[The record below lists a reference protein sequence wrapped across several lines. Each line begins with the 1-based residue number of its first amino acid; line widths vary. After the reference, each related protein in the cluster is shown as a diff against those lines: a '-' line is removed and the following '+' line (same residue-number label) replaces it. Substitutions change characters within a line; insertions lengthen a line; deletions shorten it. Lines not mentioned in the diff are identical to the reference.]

1 MYFIEILKSIFFG
14 IVEGITEWL
23 PISSTGHLILVE
35 EFVQYKDQNEAF
47 MSMFNVVIQLG
58 AILAV
63 MVIYFNKLN
72 PFKPG
77 KTKVEVRRT
86 WQLWSKVLVAT
97 LPLLLVFKLD
107 DWFDAN
113 FHNMVSVAIMLIIY
127 GVAFIYLEKRNKAQA
142 IEPTVTELDKLPYKT
157 ALYIGLFQVLA
168 LFPGTSRSGA
178 TIVGGLLNGTSRS
191 VVTEFTF
198 YLGIPVMF
206 GASALKIFK
215 FIKAGQLLSFGQL
228 FLLLVAMGVAFAVS
242 MVAIRF
248 LTSYVKKHD
257 FTLFGKYRI
266 VLGSVLL
273 LYSLCV
279 YCIS

>member
-266 VLGSVLL
+266 ILGSVLL
-273 LYSLCV
+273 LYSFVRLFV
-279 YCIS
+279 

>member
-23 PISSTGHLILVE
+23 PVSSTGHLILVE
-35 EFVQYKDQNEAF
+35 EFVQYKDQNAAF
-47 MSMFNVVIQLG
+47 ISMFNVVIQLG

-63 MVIYFNKLN
+63 TVIYFNKLN

-86 WQLWSKVLVAT
+86 WQLWSKVFVAT

-107 DWFDAN
+107 DWFYDN

-142 IEPTVTELDKLPYKT
+142 IEPTVTELDKLPYKI

-215 FIKAGQLLSFGQL
+215 FIKAGQLLSIGQL

-273 LYSLCV
+273 LYSFVRLFV
-279 YCIS
+279 

>member
-113 FHNMVSVAIMLIIY
+113 FHNMVSVAVMLIIY

-157 ALYIGLFQVLA
+157 DIYIGLFQVLA

-273 LYSLCV
+273 LYSFVRLFV
-279 YCIS
+279 

>member
-77 KTKVEVRRT
+77 KTKIEVRRT
-86 WQLWSKVLVAT
+86 WQLWSKVFVAT

-215 FIKAGQLLSFGQL
+215 FIKAGQLLSIGQL

-273 LYSLCV
+273 LYSFVRLFV
-279 YCIS
+279 

>member
-127 GVAFIYLEKRNKAQA
+127 VVAFIYLEKRNKAQA

-266 VLGSVLL
+266 VLGSILL
-273 LYSLCV
+273 LYSFARLFV
-279 YCIS
+279 

>member
-35 EFVQYKDQNEAF
+35 EFVQYKAQNEAF

-86 WQLWSKVLVAT
+86 WQLWSKVFVAT

-273 LYSLCV
+273 LYSFVRLFV
-279 YCIS
+279 

>member
-86 WQLWSKVLVAT
+86 WKLWSKVFVAT

-257 FTLFGKYRI
+257 FTLFGKYSI

-273 LYSLCV
+273 LYSFVRLFV
-279 YCIS
+279 

>member
-47 MSMFNVVIQLG
+47 MFMFNVVIQLG

-86 WQLWSKVLVAT
+86 WQLWSKVFVAT

-273 LYSLCV
+273 LYSFVRLFV
-279 YCIS
+279 

>member
-1 MYFIEILKSIFFG
+1 MYLIEILKSIFFG

-77 KTKVEVRRT
+77 KARVEVRRT
-86 WQLWSKVLVAT
+86 WQLWSGVFVAT

-107 DWFDAN
+107 DWFYDN

-273 LYSLCV
+273 LYSFVRLFV
-279 YCIS
+279 

>member
-23 PISSTGHLILVE
+23 PVSSTGHLILVE
-35 EFVQYKDQNEAF
+35 EFVQYKDQNAAF
-47 MSMFNVVIQLG
+47 ISMFNVVIQLG

-63 MVIYFNKLN
+63 TVIYFNKLN

-86 WQLWSKVLVAT
+86 WQLWSKVFVAT

-107 DWFDAN
+107 DWFDDN

-273 LYSLCV
+273 LYSFVRLFV
-279 YCIS
+279 

>member
-86 WQLWSKVLVAT
+86 WQLWSKVFVAT

-127 GVAFIYLEKRNKAQA
+127 GVAFIYLEKRNKTQA

-273 LYSLCV
+273 LYSFVRLFV
-279 YCIS
+279 

>member
-63 MVIYFNKLN
+63 VVIYFNKLN

-273 LYSLCV
+273 LYSFVRLFV
-279 YCIS
+279 

>member
-63 MVIYFNKLN
+63 TVIYFNKLN

-86 WQLWSKVLVAT
+86 WQLWSKVFVAT

-273 LYSLCV
+273 LYSFVRLFV
-279 YCIS
+279 

>member
-86 WQLWSKVLVAT
+86 WQLWSKVFVAT

-157 ALYIGLFQVLA
+157 AFYIGLFQVLA

-242 MVAIRF
+242 MIAIRF

-273 LYSLCV
+273 LYSFVRLFV
-279 YCIS
+279 

>member
-23 PISSTGHLILVE
+23 PVSSTGHLILVE
-35 EFVQYKDQNEAF
+35 EFVQYKDQNAAF
-47 MSMFNVVIQLG
+47 ISMFNVVIQLG

-63 MVIYFNKLN
+63 TVIYFNKLN

-86 WQLWSKVLVAT
+86 WQLWSKVFVAT

-107 DWFDAN
+107 DWFYDN

-142 IEPTVTELDKLPYKT
+142 IEPTVTELDRLPYKT
-157 ALYIGLFQVLA
+157 ALYIGLFQVLS
-168 LFPGTSRSGA
+168 LLPGTSRSGA
-178 TIVGGLLNGTSRS
+178 TIIGGLLNGTSRS

-273 LYSLCV
+273 LYSFVRLFV
-279 YCIS
+279 

>member
-86 WQLWSKVLVAT
+86 WQLWSKVFVAT

-127 GVAFIYLEKRNKAQA
+127 GVAFIYLEQRNKAQA

-228 FLLLVAMGVAFAVS
+228 FLLLVAMGVAFGVS

-273 LYSLCV
+273 LYSFVRLFV
-279 YCIS
+279 

>member
-35 EFVQYKDQNEAF
+35 EFVQYKDQNAAF
-47 MSMFNVVIQLG
+47 ISMFNVVIQLG

-63 MVIYFNKLN
+63 TVIYFNKLN

-86 WQLWSKVLVAT
+86 WQLWSKVFVAT

-107 DWFDAN
+107 DWFYDN

-266 VLGSVLL
+266 VLGSILL
-273 LYSLCV
+273 LYSFVRLFV
-279 YCIS
+279 

>member
-35 EFVQYKDQNEAF
+35 EFVQYKDQNAAF
-47 MSMFNVVIQLG
+47 ISMFNVVIQLG

-273 LYSLCV
+273 LYSFVRLFV
-279 YCIS
+279 

>member
-35 EFVQYKDQNEAF
+35 EFVQYKDQNEAC

-86 WQLWSKVLVAT
+86 WQLWSKVFVAT

-273 LYSLCV
+273 LYSFVRLFV
-279 YCIS
+279 

>member
-35 EFVQYKDQNEAF
+35 EFVQYKDQNAAF
-47 MSMFNVVIQLG
+47 ISMFNVVIQLG

-63 MVIYFNKLN
+63 TVIYFNKLN

-86 WQLWSKVLVAT
+86 WQLWSKVFVAT

-107 DWFDAN
+107 DWFYDN

-242 MVAIRF
+242 MIAIRF

-273 LYSLCV
+273 LYSFVRLFV
-279 YCIS
+279 

>member
-77 KTKVEVRRT
+77 KTKIEVRRT
-86 WQLWSKVLVAT
+86 WQLWSKVFVAT

-273 LYSLCV
+273 LYSFVRLFV
-279 YCIS
+279 

>member
-35 EFVQYKDQNEAF
+35 EFVQYKDQNAAF
-47 MSMFNVVIQLG
+47 ISMFNVVIQLG

-107 DWFDAN
+107 DWFDVN

-273 LYSLCV
+273 LYSFVRLFV
-279 YCIS
+279 

>member
-63 MVIYFNKLN
+63 VVIYFNKLN

-86 WQLWSKVLVAT
+86 WQLWSKVFVAT

-113 FHNMVSVAIMLIIY
+113 FHNMVSVAIMLIIF

-266 VLGSVLL
+266 VLGSFLL
-273 LYSLCV
+273 LYSFVRLFV
-279 YCIS
+279 

>member
-35 EFVQYKDQNEAF
+35 EFVQYKDQNEVF

-63 MVIYFNKLN
+63 TVIYFNKLN

-86 WQLWSKVLVAT
+86 WQLWSKVFVAT

-273 LYSLCV
+273 LYSFVRLFV
-279 YCIS
+279 

>member
-23 PISSTGHLILVE
+23 PVSSTGHLILVE

-63 MVIYFNKLN
+63 TVIYFNKLN

-86 WQLWSKVLVAT
+86 WQLWSKVFVAT

-107 DWFDAN
+107 DWFYDN

-142 IEPTVTELDKLPYKT
+142 IEPTVTELDRLPYKT
-157 ALYIGLFQVLA
+157 ALYIGLFQVLS
-168 LFPGTSRSGA
+168 LLPGTSRSGA
-178 TIVGGLLNGTSRS
+178 TIIGGLLNGTSRS

-273 LYSLCV
+273 LYSFVRLFV
-279 YCIS
+279 

>member
-86 WQLWSKVLVAT
+86 WQLWSKVFVAT

-157 ALYIGLFQVLA
+157 ALYMGLFQVLA

-228 FLLLVAMGVAFAVS
+228 FLLLVAMGVAFGVS

-273 LYSLCV
+273 LYSFVRLFV
-279 YCIS
+279 

>member
-63 MVIYFNKLN
+63 MVIYFDKLN

-86 WQLWSKVLVAT
+86 WQLWSKVFVAT

-273 LYSLCV
+273 LYSFVRLFV
-279 YCIS
+279 

>member
-86 WQLWSKVLVAT
+86 WQLWSKVFVAT

-127 GVAFIYLEKRNKAQA
+127 GVAFIYLEQRNKAQA

-273 LYSLCV
+273 LYSFVRLFV
-279 YCIS
+279 

>member
-86 WQLWSKVLVAT
+86 WQLWSKVFVAT

-228 FLLLVAMGVAFAVS
+228 FLLLVAMGVAFGVS
-242 MVAIRF
+242 MIAIRF

-273 LYSLCV
+273 LYSFVRLFV
-279 YCIS
+279 

>member
-23 PISSTGHLILVE
+23 PVSSTGDLILVE
-35 EFVQYKDQNEAF
+35 EFVQYKDQNAAF
-47 MSMFNVVIQLG
+47 ISMFNVVIQLG

-63 MVIYFNKLN
+63 TVIYFNKLN

-86 WQLWSKVLVAT
+86 WQLWSKVFVAT

-107 DWFDAN
+107 DWFYDN

-273 LYSLCV
+273 LYSFVRLFV
-279 YCIS
+279 

>member
-35 EFVQYKDQNEAF
+35 EFVQYKDQNAAF
-47 MSMFNVVIQLG
+47 ISMFNVVIQLG

-63 MVIYFNKLN
+63 TVIYFNKLN

-86 WQLWSKVLVAT
+86 WQLWSKVFVAT

-273 LYSLCV
+273 LYSFVRLFV
-279 YCIS
+279 

>member
-23 PISSTGHLILVE
+23 PVSSTGHLILVE

-86 WQLWSKVLVAT
+86 WQLWSKVFVAT

-273 LYSLCV
+273 LYSFVRLFV
-279 YCIS
+279 

>member
-113 FHNMVSVAIMLIIY
+113 FHNMVSVAIMLIVY

-273 LYSLCV
+273 LYSFVRLFV
-279 YCIS
+279 

>member
-63 MVIYFNKLN
+63 MVIYSNKLN

-86 WQLWSKVLVAT
+86 WQLWSKVFVAT

-113 FHNMVSVAIMLIIY
+113 FHNMVSVAFMLIIY

-273 LYSLCV
+273 LYSFVRLFV
-279 YCIS
+279 

>member
-113 FHNMVSVAIMLIIY
+113 FHNMVSVAVMLIIY

-273 LYSLCV
+273 LYSFARLFV
-279 YCIS
+279 